1 MPLHCGSKLGQ
12 AGFVA
17 DDIVGNA
24 AALLAAGLGGENAV
38 NHITGKAAAFN
49 GTADLRFFT
58 AIDNENA
65 LENALKNRLLGKQ
78 GNFDDAVGGLGV
90 LLLLYPDFG
99 ENQRMEDIFELGFGF
114 GGLENEL
121 AQSIALEAT

>member
-1 MPLHCGSKLGQ
+1 MNSITFGTFLQ
-12 AGFVA
+12 AVHHHIILQFMMSRFSS
-17 DDIVGNA
+17 
-24 AALLAAGLGGENAV
+24 V

-49 GTADLRFFT
+49 GAADLCFFA

-65 LENALKNRLLGKQ
+65 LKNALKNRLLRKQ
-78 GNFDDAVGGLGV
+78 GDFDDAVGGLGV
-90 LLLLYPDFG
+90 LLLLCPDFG
-99 ENQRMEDIFELGFGF
+99 ENQRMEDVFELGFGF